1 MNIFGKLKTVFNKQK
16 TQPEK
21 KDNKDLFV
29 GNYVV
34 LELNKNILSQ
44 LRQANSIRY
53 DSSTIDKGVLK
64 GIIKAIYVDDL
75 GNQYAEVISV
85 SEPGK
90 HRDYPVYFHEITKIL
105 TSVE

>member
-1 MNIFGKLKTVFNKQK
+1 MKIFNRFKTIFSKQK
-16 TQPEK
+16 QQHSE
-21 KDNKDLFV
+21 NKDLHV
-29 GNYVV
+29 GDYVV

-44 LRQANSIRY
+44 LKQGNSLRY
-53 DSSTIDKGVLK
+53 DSSTIDKGTLK

-85 SEPGK
+85 VEPGK

-105 TSVE
+105 TSVH